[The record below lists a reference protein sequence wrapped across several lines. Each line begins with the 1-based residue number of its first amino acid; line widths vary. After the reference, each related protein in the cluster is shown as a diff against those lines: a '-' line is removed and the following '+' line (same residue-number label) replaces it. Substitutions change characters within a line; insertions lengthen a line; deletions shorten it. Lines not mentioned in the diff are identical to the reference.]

1 MENHILP
8 PAVLEIILGRE
19 ALLLN
24 LKAVPLPVKVSSSW
38 CPGLEPRLPGF
49 SPSVHSVSLCS
60 SKMCWGHVWLRREF
74 TIVIF
79 PPDLPIIRQ
88 STVIC
93 KLCFLSEGT
102 MGRHLLAPVRV
113 GEWESGRRWVV
124 GVESGP
130 QSGAVRWC
138 RPARTIPRGAW
149 GCSTGFGPGTLEAVL
164 EIRTSIM
171 LSKIL
176 GCNGCLE
183 PADVFYTTHNP
194 EEALFLPLRPYVF
207 PAGPPPVFRSPESS
221 HSFNPRVAQWLFW
234 GRLEVSAGVLATG
247 KNQATWAWRQS
258 SQLGSLCLQMLCFPY
273 SI

>member
-1 MENHILP
+1 MENHIWP
-8 PAVLEIILGRE
+8 SAVLGRE
-19 ALLLN
+19 ALLLS
-24 LKAVPLPVKVSSSW
+24 LKAVPLPVKVSSSR

-49 SPSVHSVSLCS
+49 SPSVQSVSLCS
-60 SKMCWGHVWLRREF
+60 SKMRWGHVWLRREF

-102 MGRHLLAPVRV
+102 MGCHLLGSTEDR
-113 GEWESGRRWVV
+113 
-124 GVESGP
+124 GVESGREAGGGRGILT
-130 QSGAVRWC
+130 SEGAVGWC
-138 RPARTIPRGAW
+138 RPAHTIPRGAW
-149 GCSTGFGPGTLEAVL
+149 GCSAGFGPGTLEAVL
-164 EIRTSIM
+164 EVRTSIT

-176 GCNGCLE
+176 GCNGCLA
-183 PADVFYTTHNP
+183 PADIFYTTHNP

-207 PAGPPPVFRSPESS
+207 PAGPPPVFCSPESS

-247 KNQATWAWRQS
+247 KNQATWAWRRQS
-258 SQLGSLCLQMLCFPY
+258 SQLGSLCLQMLCFPH
-273 SI
+273 SV